1 METTTV
7 EYVVFGL
14 CALIVLAGAF
24 GVIWFRN
31 PVQAALSLVA
41 TLFGVAVLFLNMNA
55 QFLAAVQV
63 IVYTGAIVVL
73 ILFVIMLL
81 GVDVEEDLEEEPLVG
96 QRVIALVIAAGV
108 AGLVVAGVTV
118 AGADLVSGA
127 RAVTGSIVDDVSNV
141 EQIGRLLFTDYVF
154 ALEITAV
161 LLTIAVIAAVV
172 MSRRPGDVEPL
183 PTEDASMEPPAE
195 MEPEA
200 EEVFD

>member
-1 METTTV
+1 MGTDTV
-7 EYVVFGL
+7 EAVVFVA
-14 CALIVLAGAF
+14 CALIVLGGAC

-31 PVQAALSLVA
+31 HVQSALSLVA

-81 GVDVEEDLEEEPLVG
+81 GVDTADDIDAEPLVG

-108 AGLVVAGVTV
+108 AGLVIAGVTIV
-118 AGADLVSGA
+118 GGDLVSGA
-127 RAVTGSIVDDVSNV
+127 RAATAAITDDVPNI
-141 EQIGRLLFTDYVF
+141 EQIGRVLFTDYVY

-161 LLTIAVIAAVV
+161 LLTIAVVAAVV
-172 MSRRPGDVEPL
+172 MARKPTEVEPL
-183 PTEDASMEPPAE
+183 PQESSSMEPP
-195 MEPEA
+195 EPVELEA